1 MSRLKLKIIFNP
13 SSGRQAN
20 ALVIGDI
27 LHYLSEA
34 DAVERADISY
44 TGKKD
49 DARNFAAALK
59 PGEYDAVIAVGG
71 DGTINEVVSGL
82 MEGGSKTPLAILS
95 GGTVNDFATALNLPT
110 NPSAFARMLMDGEK
124 MRVDVGQA
132 GDSYFLNVLAGG
144 LMTDVAYKV
153 PSSAKTSLGSL
164 AYVIEG
170 AKEAPANLFKSI
182 PLYFS
187 TPSSEYRKD
196 VLVFLV
202 SNSRSVAGIRKL
214 FPKAQ
219 LSDGLLDVLILSK
232 LEPGQILPLIGK
244 YIVGGHM
251 ADDSVLYFQT
261 DRLDIASVDN
271 QEVRLDLDGEKGPL
285 LPVTIR
291 CLPQALTLIVPKE
304 DMD

>member
-1 MSRLKLKIIFNP
+1 MSRLRIKIIFNP

-20 ALVIGDI
+20 ALVVGDI
-27 LHYLSEA
+27 LHYLSES
-34 DAVERADISY
+34 DAIERADISY
-44 TGKKD
+44 TGAKN
-49 DARNFAAALK
+49 DAKRFAGELK
-59 PGEYDAVIAVGG
+59 PGEFDMVIAVGG

-110 NPSAFARMLMDGEK
+110 NPSAFARMLIDGNKMD
-124 MRVDVGQA
+124 VDVGKA
-132 GDSYFLNVLAGG
+132 GDAYFLNVLAGG

-170 AKEAPANLFKSI
+170 AKEAPSQLFKSI
-182 PLYFS
+182 PLYFA
-187 TPSSEYRKD
+187 TASSEYRKD

-244 YIVGGHM
+244 YIIGDHM
-251 ADDSVLYFQT
+251 SDDSVLYFQT
-261 DRLDIASVDN
+261 DHLDIAAIGD
-271 QEVRLDLDGEKGPL
+271 QPVRLDLDGEEGPF
-285 LPVTIR
+285 LPVTIK

-304 DMD
+304 ES